1 MHDLIARSPK
11 GSGGKPKYIQDIAES
26 KEFLEK
32 TKQRFHRT
40 YTQGKKLDKG
50 GFGIVYD
57 GVCTRFGSPV
67 AIKRVSKKRFSKS
80 RNKYVFDKDKVPL
93 EYKLLSKV
101 HSVKGVIHLHDFY
114 QLQDECIY
122 VMEKPDQCKNLKE
135 YIRDNHPLSEK
146 AARKLVNQIVRI
158 VYECHKK
165 GVFHRDIKPAN
176 FLVDVKGTVKLID
189 FGCGLEV
196 IEEGYRSSKF
206 WGTNSYI
213 PPEVFNRKTY
223 HAEPATVWSVG
234 ILIYEIMKN
243 KVPFHNEISIQ
254 SNDVPFQPKFSIEL
268 QDIINKCLKKSPRD
282 RIRLEDLL
290 NHKWLEIKI

>member
-1 MHDLIARSPK
+1 MHNLIARSPK
-11 GSGGKPKYIQDIAES
+11 GSGGKTKYQQNIAES

-57 GVCTRFGSPV
+57 GVCTQFGSPV

-80 RNKYVFDKDKVPL
+80 KNKYLFDKDKVPL

-114 QLQDECIY
+114 QLKDESIY
-122 VMEKPDQCKNLKE
+122 VMEKPDQCKNLEE

-146 AARKLVNQIVRI
+146 AAKNLVNQIVKI
-158 VYECHKK
+158 VYDCHKK
-165 GVFHRDIKPAN
+165 GVFHRDIKPSN
-176 FLVDVKGTVKLID
+176 FLVDVKGTLKLID

-196 IEEGYRSSKF
+196 KEEGYRSSKF
-206 WGTNSYI
+206 WGTDSYI
-213 PPEVFNRKTY
+213 PPEVFNRRTY

-234 ILIYEIMKN
+234 ILTYEIMKD

-290 NHKWLEIKI
+290 NHKWLEN